1 MVVLEYKV
9 TDLYTFLDKMKMYEL
24 NWLLPS
30 LYYSTKQQLESTRFI
45 AYMIAQ
51 SQSTK
56 QLKVTDIMTFEWDK
70 KSKEKANNIPTKE
83 EIEKLKAKVKAR
95 EKEINIEKRNNI
107 NEQFIG

>member
-1 MVVLEYKV
+1 
-9 TDLYTFLDKMKMYEL
+9 
-24 NWLLPS
+24 
-30 LYYSTKQQLESTRFI
+30 
-45 AYMIAQ
+45 
-51 SQSTK
+51 
-56 QLKVTDIMTFEWDK
+56 MTFEWDK